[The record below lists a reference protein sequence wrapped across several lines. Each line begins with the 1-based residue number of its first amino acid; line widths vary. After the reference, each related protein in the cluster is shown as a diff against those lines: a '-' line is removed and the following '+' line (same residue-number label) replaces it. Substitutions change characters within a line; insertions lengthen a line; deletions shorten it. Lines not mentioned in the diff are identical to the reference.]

1 MSTLQDAH
9 EVVADRSRA
18 QADRLAAVWRVAHN
32 GDLSDLETMQAVLT
46 TGAAL
51 IRPGR
56 RFVGG
61 LTRTDGGGDA
71 IENAIVASGQ
81 THAWDDV
88 LADPQYA
95 SAAAARTPVPRALI
109 GTPFQAT
116 RETYCLTFAAA
127 EPNVRPFDADDAV
140 FVELLARFFA
150 TLLQQ
155 TWQTDRIRFQI
166 AHDSLTGLRN
176 RRQFRIE
183 ARAALSTEP
192 QPAALAIVALDAFRR
207 VNELH
212 GHLTGDALL
221 VEVGAALEAAARPGE
236 IVARLDGDRFGVF
249 MPHLATRE
257 QAEARAAG
265 FRRVFEQPFSTGDR
279 EGTEL
284 VPLGATIG
292 VALATRKADLD
303 DLLSRAESAVYLSKL
318 EGAGGTSIDVA
329 ESPAEQRAR
338 SRLNSDLAGA
348 TAGGEFALC
357 FQPQLDTLSGRIV
370 AAEALVRWNHPAH
383 GQLLPAEFVPL
394 AEQSGL
400 IRAVSM
406 WVIVEALRSARVFRR
421 FDPNFR
427 VFVNLSVHD
436 LADMSIVDVFTTAA
450 ECGTSLANL
459 GVELTETAV
468 MQDVTLT
475 HRIVTALQLLGVQV
489 AIDDFGSGYSSLSL
503 LRRIPFD
510 LVKIH
515 RGCVIDAPT
524 NHQDAALIES
534 VVALGEHFGYTTVAQ
549 GVESEGLLRWL
560 AEHGCRRVQGYA
572 ISNPLPAAHFAR
584 WLRRRERASNGQ
596 PAADD
601 VVIGKGN
608 AAND

>member
-1 MSTLQDAH
+1 M
-9 EVVADRSRA
+9 
-18 QADRLAAVWRVAHN
+18 WRVAHTS
-32 GDLSDLETMQAVLT
+32 DLSDLEIMQAVLT

-51 IRPGR
+51 IRPGL
-56 RFVGG
+56 RFVGA
-61 LTRTDGGGDA
+61 LTRTEGGSDP
-71 IENAIVASGQ
+71 IESAIVSSGQ
-81 THAWDDV
+81 TQAWDDV
-88 LADPQYA
+88 FADPLFA
-95 SAAAARTPVPRALI
+95 SAAATRTPVPRALI
-109 GTPFQAT
+109 GTSFQAT

-127 EPNVRPFDADDAV
+127 EPNLLPFDADDAV

-155 TWQTDRIRFQI
+155 AWQTDRIRFQI

-183 ARAALSTEP
+183 ARAVLNTEP

-207 VNELH
+207 VNELY

-221 VEVGAALEAAARPGE
+221 VEVSAALEAAARPGE
-236 IVARLDGDRFGVF
+236 IIARLDGDRFGAF
-249 MPHLATRE
+249 LPHIAKRE
-257 QAEARAAG
+257 QAEARVAA
-265 FRRVFEQPFSTGDR
+265 FRRLFEQPFSTGDR
-279 EGTEL
+279 EGKEL

-292 VALATRKADLD
+292 VALASRKADLD

-318 EGAGGTSIDVA
+318 TGAGGTSIDVA
-329 ESPAEQRAR
+329 ESPAELRAR
-338 SRLNSDLAGA
+338 TRLHNELAGA
-348 TAGGEFALC
+348 TASGEFALC
-357 FQPQLDTLSGRIV
+357 FQPQLDTQSGRIV
-370 AAEALVRWNHPAH
+370 GAEALVRWNHPAH

-406 WVIVEALRSARVFRR
+406 WVIVEALRSARVFHRI
-421 FDPNFR
+421 DPNFR

-468 MQDVTLT
+468 MQDVTLA
-475 HRIVTALQLLGVQV
+475 HRIVTSLQMLGVQV

-515 RGCVIDAPT
+515 RGFVHDAPS
-524 NHQDAALIES
+524 NRQDAALIES
-534 VVALGEHFGYTTVAQ
+534 VVAFGEHFGYVTVAQ
-549 GVESEGLLRWL
+549 GVESEGLLKWL
-560 AEHGCRRVQGYA
+560 AEHGCRRLQGYA
-572 ISNPLPAAHFAR
+572 ISKPLPAAALAR
-584 WLRRRERASNGQ
+584 WLRRRERGREGQ
-596 PAADD
+596 PGSHL
-601 VVIGKGN
+601 IGVGEN
-608 AAND
+608 DAANN